1 MRKRLLWALIA
12 VAAILTAFILLGHHY
27 MLNSAKLDAAIGTE
41 IPPGSAKAQVV
52 AFVQVRNPVAFD
64 DMGPHVKARFSGRS
78 ENMVYRRDIV
88 ITFEFSGARLLSF
101 STKEYL
107 SFLW

>member
-12 VAAILTAFILLGHHY
+12 VVVMLTAFLLLGQHY
-27 MLNSAKLDAAIGTE
+27 ALSSDKLDAAIRTE

-52 AFVQVRNPVAFD
+52 AFVQARNPVAFD
-64 DMGPHVKARFSGRS
+64 DMGPQVKARFSGRA

-88 ITFEFSGARLLSF
+88 ITFEFSAGQLLSY

-107 SFLW
+107 SFL